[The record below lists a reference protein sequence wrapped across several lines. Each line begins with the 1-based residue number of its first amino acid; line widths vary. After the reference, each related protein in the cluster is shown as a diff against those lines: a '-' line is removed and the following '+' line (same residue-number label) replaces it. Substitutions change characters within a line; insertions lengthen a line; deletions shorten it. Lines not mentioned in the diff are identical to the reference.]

1 MMEAKITMRQLSVFL
16 LLMLFVWG
24 CVTQTPGRR
33 GLTSVPREDA
43 VTPKR
48 FSQPEP
54 PADDLLPEMDIEAV
68 DASEHEP
75 ISALARRY
83 DLELQSGDVRELLRA
98 LVKDTDIGLVLDA
111 GVEGSVPV
119 MDLKKVSFLD
129 ILDYVLPPLNLGFSW
144 HKQTLR
150 VFRLPIET
158 RFFTMNYPSSKRKGT
173 RQVSFSTRSGSEGGA
188 SGSGMTSGSSSGGS
202 SGGGSGSGGQ
212 NQSSSQIDVT
222 YENTIWQTF
231 SDSMRMLVFGAADG
245 QPLATESSQGG
256 EDQVPRSLAYAD
268 SSGRQLIISP
278 ETSIVMVSAPRRQLA
293 QIERFIE
300 GYEGSAHRQ
309 VWIEAKIVEVNLFKG
324 YQMGLDWGSLLNRGG
339 YYGILD
345 GKRTLPS
352 PGLSFTPGAVENQSM
367 VTANGVFQ
375 FALSNNIIDF
385 VLEGMAR
392 QGTLNVLASPRIS
405 TLNNEK
411 AVIRVVREEA
421 FFNLQTEISQ
431 GLGGNVTAPTIN
443 ISVVPI
449 GIVMDILPQI
459 SENGD
464 ILLSVNPDIS
474 ELLEVKRF
482 EVQGAMAT
490 QPVIDRRSIDT
501 VGKLKDGQTLVL
513 AGIIKERKNQLLKGV
528 PFLYK
533 VPLLGNLF
541 RRTEQELT
549 RTELVIFLT
558 PRVHSGKSAEQLT
571 AEEAERIRRVL
582 EPYRLGDTI
591 PIKEGLQGE
600 LNSLRREK
608 KEGKD

>member
-1 MMEAKITMRQLSVFL
+1 MRHLCVYL
-16 LLMLFVWG
+16 LLLIFSWG
-24 CVTQTPGRR
+24 CVSLNREQNGAVRTRVD
-33 GLTSVPREDA
+33 VPAASDRIS
-43 VTPKR
+43 P
-48 FSQPEP
+48 PEP
-54 PADDLLPEMDIEAV
+54 PADDLLPEMELETTKGIDR
-68 DASEHEP
+68 EP
-75 ISALARRY
+75 VTALARRY

-98 LVKDTDIGLVLDA
+98 LVKDTDIGLVLEA
-111 GVEGSVPV
+111 GVEGNVPI
-119 MDLKKVSFLD
+119 MDLKKVSLLD

-150 VFRLPIET
+150 IFRLPLET
-158 RFFTMNYPSSKRKGT
+158 RFFSMNYPSSKRKGT
-173 RQVSFSTRSGSEGGA
+173 RQVSYSTRSGSEGGA
-188 SGSGMTSGSSSGGS
+188 SSGGMTSSSGASSSGGA
-202 SGGGSGSGGQ
+202 SGGGQ
-212 NQSSSQIDVT
+212 NQSNNQIDLT
-222 YENTIWQTF
+222 YENTVWQTF
-231 SDSMRMLVFGAADG
+231 TDSMRVLVFGSSEGQQLQADN
-245 QPLATESSQGG
+245 SSGS
-256 EDQVPRSLAYAD
+256 EDQVPRSFAFAD
-268 SSGRQLIISP
+268 GGGRQLIVSP
-278 ETSIVMVSAPRRQLA
+278 ETSIVMVTAPRSQMK

-339 YYGILD
+339 YYGTLD
-345 GKRTLPS
+345 GKRSLSS
-352 PGLSFTPGAVENQSM
+352 PGMSFTPGPIENQSM
-367 VTANGVFQ
+367 ATSNGVFQ
-375 FALSNNIIDF
+375 LALSNNIIDF
-385 VLEGMAR
+385 VMEGMAR

-431 GLGGNVTAPTIN
+431 GVGGNVTAPTIN

-449 GIVMDILPQI
+449 GIVMDIVPQI

-464 ILLSVNPDIS
+464 ILLNVNPDIS

-533 VPLLGNLF
+533 LPLLGNLF
-541 RRTEQELT
+541 RRTEQETT

-558 PRVHSGKSAEQLT
+558 PRVHWGRSAEELT
-571 AEEAERIRRVL
+571 AEEAQRIQRIL
-582 EPYRLGDTI
+582 QPFRLGDSV
-591 PIKEGLQGE
+591 PVKEGLSGE
-600 LNSLRREK
+600 LNSFRNNRKEDKQK
-608 KEGKD
+608 KD